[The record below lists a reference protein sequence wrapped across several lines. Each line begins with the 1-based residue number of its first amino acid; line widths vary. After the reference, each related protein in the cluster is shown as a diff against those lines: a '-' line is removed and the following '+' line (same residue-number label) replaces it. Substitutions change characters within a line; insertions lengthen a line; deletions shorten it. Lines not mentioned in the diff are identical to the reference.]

1 MKKYFFAGTIFL
13 AAIFSSCVL
22 QKPNEDSKQSRTV
35 TVSGTGTVGVQADIA
50 TINMAVVT
58 SNRSVVEASRLNA
71 EAVAKVRADLIEAG
85 HSADSIVTD
94 GYTINQ
100 DVSYRNGLPIRG
112 DYRVSN
118 SMHIVVRNISN
129 IGNAIDIAVNAG
141 ANEFSS
147 IDFSVN
153 DMEGAL
159 REARTQAVKQAYEA
173 ANLMAKTAGAEL
185 GQIVSIAE
193 ERNDGF
199 RSVMNNSAKMAMDL
213 AAGES
218 TMVSPGKQIVSVT
231 VSCVYEIQ

>member
-1 MKKYFFAGTIFL
+1 MKKSFLVGTILL
-13 AAIFSSCVL
+13 ATFFSSCVL
-22 QKPNEDSKQSRTV
+22 QKPNEGLSQPRTV

-71 EAVAKVRADLIEAG
+71 EAVAKVRSDLIEAG
-85 HSADSIVTD
+85 HSADAIVTD

-100 DVSYRNGLPIRG
+100 DVSYRNGTMIRG

-129 IGNAIDIAVNAG
+129 IGSAIDIAVNAG

-147 IDFSVN
+147 IDFSVS

-193 ERNDGF
+193 ERNGGF
-199 RSVMNNSAKMAMDL
+199 RAVTNNSAKMMMDV
-213 AAGES
+213 AAVES
-218 TMVSPGKQIVSVT
+218 TMVSPGKQNVSVT
-231 VSCVYEIQ
+231 VLCVYEIQ

>member
-1 MKKYFFAGTIFL
+1 MKLSYFLTGTIFI
-13 AAIFSSCVL
+13 ATVFSSCVF
-22 QKPNEDSKQSRTV
+22 QKPDENAKQPRTV

-58 SNRSVVEASRLNA
+58 TNRSVMEASRLNA
-71 EAVAKVRADLIEAG
+71 EAVAKVRADLIDAG
-85 HSADSIVTD
+85 HSAESIVTD
-94 GYTINQ
+94 GYMINQ
-100 DVSYRNGLPIRG
+100 DVSYRNGLQIRG

-118 SMHIVVRNISN
+118 SMHIVVRNIST

-147 IDFSVN
+147 IHFSVS

-159 REARTQAVKQAYEA
+159 REARTQAVKHAYEA

-193 ERNDGF
+193 QRNGGF
-199 RSVMNNSAKMAMDL
+199 MPVMNNSAVMD
-213 AAGES
+213 AVAKEATS
-218 TMVSPGKQIVSVT
+218 VTPGKQSVSVT